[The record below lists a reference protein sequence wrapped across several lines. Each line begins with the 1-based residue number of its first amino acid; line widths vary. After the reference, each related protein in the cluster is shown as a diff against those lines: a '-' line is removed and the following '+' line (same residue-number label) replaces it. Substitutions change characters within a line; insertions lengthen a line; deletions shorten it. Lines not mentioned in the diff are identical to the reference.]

1 MSDSDVLNIGTLN
14 FNCLY
19 ISLSL
24 LLLYNICNY
33 DNITIVLSKIYSFNY
48 MSLLIII
55 NIIGLYIFLKNLTLE
70 VNIKW
75 SIKYK

>member
-1 MSDSDVLNIGTLN
+1 MSDSDVLNIGTVN

-33 DNITIVLSKIYSFNY
+33 DNITIVLTKIYSFNY